1 VQIALYIAL
10 GALVLAAV
18 AMQVW
23 LMRSAQPSLPQPRRG
38 LAAGLRVFNI
48 ALILVAAG
56 LVAYV
61 LWGR

>member
-1 VQIALYIAL
+1 VQIALYIGL
-10 GALVLAAV
+10 GVLVGAAV

-23 LMRSAQPSLPQPRRG
+23 LMRAAGPSLPESRRG
-38 LAAGLRVFNI
+38 LAAGLRAFNI
-48 ALILVAAG
+48 ALILIATG

>member
-10 GALVLAAV
+10 AALVVAAV

-23 LMRSAQPSLPQPRRG
+23 LMRSAGPSLPESRRG
-38 LAAGLRVFNI
+38 LAAGLRLVNI